1 MKRVAVLASGR
12 GSNVGALL
20 GAQSVLSSY
29 RVVLVLSNVPG
40 AGALEVAGREGI
52 ESLTLPSKGL
62 PRPVHEEMI
71 LAAIRDRSVDV
82 LCLAGYMRII
92 GPEFI
97 RDIGI
102 PVLNVHPSLLPAFPG
117 LRAQRQA
124 IEAGVRWSGATV
136 HFVDTGLD
144 SGPIIVQEPVPV
156 ECDDTEETLSRRIL
170 AVEHSLYPQALNIV
184 ALNRYEVRGRT
195 VCILDRASER
205 PPESGGAIGP

>member
-40 AGALEVAGREGI
+40 AGALEVAGHEGI

-62 PRPVHEEMI
+62 PRPLHEEMI

-156 ECDDTEETLSRRIL
+156 ECDDTEETLSNRIL
-170 AVEHSLYPQALNIV
+170 AVEHSLYPRALNIV

-195 VCILDRASER
+195 VCIMDR
-205 PPESGGAIGP
+205 G